1 MERVGQEAP
10 EESSTHKEVI
20 RTIASGVNSLKS
32 KMVTMTNKNKKMW
45 RAVARSTPETL
56 TSVTREQLDNE
67 TESAS
72 PGRYNLRST
81 PTRQATACRTT
92 RPRSHT
98 LPSERDEGSKEEA
111 PPDKELLKLAQ
122 PLQNTGT
129 HKEAGTGTDS
139 NETLDTKSEKE
150 KEFSLA
156 CGSDQH
162 TTTVTVSIT
171 ELEKAKQMAQHLTTL
186 ISNLELSQTSR
197 TLSPKHSPD
206 Q

>member
-56 TSVTREQLDNE
+56 TSVSREQLDNK

-81 PTRQATACRTT
+81 PTRQATACRIT

-98 LPSERDEGSKEEA
+98 LPIERDEGSKEEA
-111 PPDKELLKLAQ
+111 PSNKELPKLAQ
-122 PLQNTGT
+122 SSQDTGT

-139 NETLDTKSEKE
+139 KETLDTKSEKE

-162 TTTVTVSIT
+162 TATVTVSIS

-186 ISNLELSQTSR
+186 ISNLELSQTSP